1 MNDGRMNASR
11 GDDRAASGSAARP
24 ARSSSKIPSH
34 ARPAPKPHPGGTPPD
49 RPPAL
54 PPLDAVVPEDL
65 RVEHTRD
72 TVEYMKNL
80 APPRITTRGAGA
92 SKEEI
97 ELARWREEA
106 SVREERVRARD
117 ASIEDEKMRAE
128 RERLAAAW
136 RVFPVVENNSKASH
150 EGGKQDATPR
160 GSDR

>member
-1 MNDGRMNASR
+1 MRQGHSE
-11 GDDRAASGSAARP
+11 GTRP
-24 ARSSSKIPSH
+24 GL
-34 ARPAPKPHPGGTPPD
+34 KPHRTRAQTRD
-49 RPPAL
+49 RGPMGWLRPTD
-54 PPLDAVVPEDL
+54 PRTCPTLDSILPEDM
-65 RVEHTRD
+65 RSTHTTN

-150 EGGKQDATPR
+150 TGGKQDATPR
-160 GSDR
+160 GSDG

>member
-1 MNDGRMNASR
+1 MNDGDASR
-11 GDDRAASGSAARP
+11 ALGRHATGS
-24 ARSSSKIPSH
+24 KTPSH
-34 ARPAPKPHPGGTPPD
+34 ARSNPRPRPDGMHPPN
-49 RPPAL
+49 RPPNM
-54 PPLDAVVPEDL
+54 PHLDSILPEDM
-65 RVEHTRD
+65 RSTHTTN

-136 RVFPVVENNSKASH
+136 GVFPVVENNSKASH
-150 EGGKQDATPR
+150 EGGEQDATPR
-160 GSDR
+160 GSDG